1 MQIITATA
9 GLCALFFNHSS
20 LNFELQP
27 LGSLLF
33 CEDEQQGA
41 ISSADG
47 IFWDIGQTQGRAE
60 SAGRGQRW
68 VGGQ

>member
-47 IFWDIGQTQGRAE
+47 IF
-60 SAGRGQRW
+60 
-68 VGGQ
+68 